1 MRPSGFA
8 SPVEESVM
16 KRLKVIALAV
26 CLLLAYGLAAY
37 ADVII
42 LKDGTRYDGSVIY
55 TDAHIVIVKTDSK
68 LLKIDKE
75 QVFWIAQGGG
85 IVEPQKPNGLTVE
98 QAADKLVGDCKAQL
112 EKMGQKTVAVP
123 PFWGPEDKNCALQD
137 TLAAAVA
144 KGLAAAGYRV
154 IEPGAVDK
162 VLAAL
167 QLQRSALHG
176 TVLAARLAN
185 VLGAKA
191 VVVGKIAA
199 SGDAVEVKAVVI
211 EVDTAKTAGEVQ
223 AAIVKDANVQRLL
236 GLEPVKP
243 AVIPAIVQKPAVPV
257 VVDDSRPKS
266 AISSKFTG
274 RFTMRAFYYKYIS
287 GKANAKFEGES
298 ITWVLES
305 GNTAT
310 LDANGKVTIVST
322 RPLTDENQ
330 AKNLE
335 NDLAGIF
342 VKLASMV
349 DNYPVGQIHKS
360 VEFDSVYYAD
370 RPNVFHRYIVR
381 ERDDV
386 SRRNWL
392 LQKNGNN
399 VLYAKISLIID
410 GSWAK
415 LSLGDSYVVSFGRWS
430 TRNAAIGSEDSIPVK
445 ITPYGWVKWYV
456 AVIDVVTE
464 AGRGPARITG
474 WGSQSILYRTNSLI
488 DELIEP
494 RPAVRPPY
502 RTATQRYR
510 QSEATYRERAPQPR
524 YRYSRD
530 RDPEDDYRDREPEER
545 PVRRYDPKPNGRTMD
560 WRDR

>member
-1 MRPSGFA
+1 
-8 SPVEESVM
+8 M

-26 CLLLAYGLAAY
+26 GLLLVYGLAAY

-55 TDAHIVIVKTDSK
+55 SDAQIVIVKTESK

-85 IVEPQKPNGLTVE
+85 AVEPPKPNGLTVQ
-98 QAADKLVGDCKAQL
+98 QAADKLVEDCKAQL
-112 EKMGQKTVAVP
+112 EKLGEKTVAVP
-123 PFWGPEDKNCALQD
+123 PFWGPEEKNCALQD
-137 TLAAAVA
+137 TLAGAVA

-154 IEPGAVDK
+154 VEPGAVDK
-162 VLAAL
+162 VLTAL
-167 QLQRSALHG
+167 QLRRSALHG

-191 VVVGKIAA
+191 VVVGRITA
-199 SGDAVEVKAVVI
+199 SGDAIEVKAVVI
-211 EVDTAKTAGEVQ
+211 EVDAARTAAEVQ
-223 AAIVKDANVQRLL
+223 VALGKDAEVERLL
-236 GLEPVKP
+236 GMEPAKP
-243 AVIPAIVQKPAVPV
+243 AVVPAVVQKPVVPAAV
-257 VVDDSRPKS
+257 DNNRPMS

-274 RFTMRAFYYKYIS
+274 RFTLRGFYYKYVS
-287 GKANAKFEGES
+287 GKANARLES
-298 ITWVLES
+298 DSIIWMLES

-310 LDANGKVTIVST
+310 LDSDGKVTVVST
-322 RPLTDENQ
+322 RRLTDENQ

-342 VKLASMV
+342 VKLASTV
-349 DNYPVGQIHKS
+349 ENYPVGQIHKS

-399 VLYAKISLIID
+399 ILYAKIALIID

-430 TRNAAIGSEDSIPVK
+430 TRGAATGSDDTIPIK

-464 AGRGPARITG
+464 SGRGPAKITG

-488 DELIEP
+488 DELLEP
-494 RPAVRPPY
+494 RPVRPPY
-502 RTATQRYR
+502 RTTQRYR
-510 QSEATYRERAPQPR
+510 GSEASYRERAPQPR
-524 YRYSRD
+524 YHD
-530 RDPEDDYRDREPEER
+530 RDPEAIYPDRDPEER
-545 PVRRYDPKPNGRTMD
+545 PVKRYDPRPNGRTMD